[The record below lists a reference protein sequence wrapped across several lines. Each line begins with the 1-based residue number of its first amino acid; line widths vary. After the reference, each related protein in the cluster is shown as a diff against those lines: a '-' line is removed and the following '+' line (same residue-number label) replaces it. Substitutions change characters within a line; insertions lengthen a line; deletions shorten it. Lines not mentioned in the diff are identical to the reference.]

1 MSRKRI
7 IVYPDADPD
16 ENSVLNEVGVDR
28 LAAHG
33 ALRVHHGVPQSH
45 EEYLSRIKDAN
56 ALIVGWSLPAEVMAN
71 APHLELVTFT
81 GTGAS
86 DYIDLPAART
96 QGITVCN
103 CPGYADTAV
112 AEHAFAL
119 LLGTARNLSLLDHRM
134 REGIWD
140 QDTPGIGLA
149 GKQLG
154 LIGFGG
160 IAKKVLNMAEG
171 FGMKVKA
178 WTRSPEKHQDSF
190 SPDLFLDMET
200 LLQTSDFISLHLPLN
215 NETQGMLGKSEI
227 GRIKTGAM
235 LINTARG
242 GLVDEAALIEAL
254 HNGLLKG
261 AGLDVFAE
269 EPLGDNHPLLNFE
282 NVVLSP
288 HVAYNTPEAV
298 KAIFEMTIQNICCY
312 FDGEPINVVAAPS
325 PC

>member
-1 MSRKRI
+1 MTRKRV

-16 ENSVLNEVGVDR
+16 ENSVLTEVGVDR

-33 ALRVHHGVPQSH
+33 ALRVHDGVPQSN
-45 EEYLSRIKDAN
+45 EEYTSRIKDAN

-71 APHLELVTFT
+71 APHLELITFT

-86 DYIDLPAART
+86 DYIDLRAARA

-103 CPGYADTAV
+103 SPGYADTTV
-112 AEHAFAL
+112 AEHTFAL
-119 LLGTARNLSLLDHRM
+119 LLGTARNLVLLDRKM

-140 QDTPGIGLA
+140 QDTPGSGLA

-160 IAKKVLNMAEG
+160 IAKEVLKIAEG

-178 WTRSPEKHQDSF
+178 WTRSPEKHQDGF
-190 SPDLFLDMET
+190 SPDLFLDMVM
-200 LLQTSDFISLHLPLN
+200 LLETSDFISLHLPLN
-215 NETQGMLGKSEI
+215 DETHRILDAAEI
-227 GRIKTGAM
+227 RKIKTGAT

-242 GLVDEAALIEAL
+242 DLVNETALIEAL
-254 HNGLLKG
+254 HSGQLKG
-261 AGLDVFAE
+261 AGLDVYAE
-269 EPLGDNHPLLNFE
+269 EPLGDNHPLLKFE

-298 KAIFEMTIQNICCY
+298 KAIFEITVQNICCY
-312 FDGEPINVVAAPS
+312 FDGKPINVVAS
-325 PC
+325 P

>member
-1 MSRKRI
+1 MTYQRV

-16 ENSVLNEVGVDR
+16 ENSILTEIGTER
-28 LAAHG
+28 LSAYGTLA
-33 ALRVHHGVPQSH
+33 VHHGVPQSS
-45 EEYLSRIKDAN
+45 EEYLSRIKDAA
-56 ALIVGWSLPAEVMAN
+56 ALIVGWSLPAEVMAK
-71 APHLELVTFT
+71 APHLELITFT

-86 DYIDLPAART
+86 DYIDLPAARG

-103 CPGYADTAV
+103 CPGYADRTV

-119 LLGTARNLSLLDHRM
+119 LLGAARNLSLLDQKI
-134 REGIWD
+134 REGVWD

-160 IAKKVLNMAEG
+160 IAKKVFKMAEA
-171 FGMKVKA
+171 FGINVKV
-178 WTRSPEKHQDSF
+178 WTRSPEKHQNDF

-200 LLQTSDFISLHLPLN
+200 LLETSDFISLHLPLN
-215 NETQGMLGKSEI
+215 DETRGMLGKLEI
-227 GRIKTGAM
+227 SRMKTGAI

-242 GLVDEAALIEAL
+242 GLLDETALIEAL
-254 HNGLLKG
+254 HNGQLKG

-269 EPLGDNHPLLNFE
+269 EPLGDNHPLQSFE
-282 NVVLSP
+282 HVVLSP

-298 KAIFEMTIQNICCY
+298 KAIFDITVQNICSY
-312 FDGEPINVVAAPS
+312 FDGEPINVVATP
-325 PC
+325 

>member
-1 MSRKRI
+1 MTQNRL
-7 IVYPDADPD
+7 IVYPDADPE
-16 ENSVLNEVGVDR
+16 ENSILTEVGAER
-28 LAAHG
+28 LTAYG
-33 ALRVHHGVPQSH
+33 ALAIHHGEPQSS
-45 EEYLSRIKDAN
+45 EDYLSRIKDAT
-56 ALIVGWSLPAEVMAN
+56 ALIVGWSLPTDVMSH

-86 DYIDLPAART
+86 DYIDLRAARD

-103 CPGYADTAV
+103 CPGYADRTV

-119 LLGTARNLSLLDHRM
+119 LLGAARNLTLLDRKM
-134 REGIWD
+134 REGVWD

-160 IAKKVLNMAEG
+160 IAQKVLKMAEG
-171 FGMKVKA
+171 FGMNVKA
-178 WTRSPEKHQDSF
+178 WTRSPEKYQNDF

-200 LLQTSDFISLHLPLN
+200 LLETSDFISLHLPLN
-215 NETQGMLGKSEI
+215 DETQGMLGNPEI
-227 GRIKTGAM
+227 SRIKAGAI

-242 GLVDEAALIEAL
+242 GLLDETALIEAL
-254 HNGLLKG
+254 RSGQLKG

-269 EPLGDNHPLLNFE
+269 EPLGDNHPLLSFE

-298 KAIFEMTIQNICCY
+298 KAIFDITVQNICSY
-312 FDGEPINVVAAPS
+312 FDGKPINVVAAP
-325 PC
+325 

>member
-1 MSRKRI
+1 MTSKRV

-16 ENSVLNEVGVDR
+16 EDTVLTEVGVDR
-28 LAAHG
+28 LAAYG
-33 ALRVHHGVPQSH
+33 ALRVHDGVPQSN
-45 EEYLSRIKDAN
+45 EEYTSRIKDAN

-71 APHLELVTFT
+71 APHLELITFT

-86 DYIDLPAART
+86 DYIDLRAARA

-103 CPGYADTAV
+103 SPGYADTTV
-112 AEHAFAL
+112 AEHTFAL
-119 LLGTARNLSLLDHRM
+119 LLGTARNLVLLDRKM

-140 QDTPGIGLA
+140 QDTPGSGLA

-160 IAKKVLNMAEG
+160 IAKEVLKIAEG

-178 WTRSPEKHQDSF
+178 WTRSPEKHQDGF
-190 SPDLFLDMET
+190 SPDLFLDMVM
-200 LLQTSDFISLHLPLN
+200 LLETSDFISLHLPLN
-215 NETQGMLGKSEI
+215 DETHRILDAAEI
-227 GRIKTGAM
+227 RKIKTGAT

-242 GLVDEAALIEAL
+242 DLVNETALIEAL
-254 HNGLLKG
+254 HSGQLKG
-261 AGLDVFAE
+261 AGLDVYAE
-269 EPLGDNHPLLNFE
+269 EPLGDNHPLLKFE

-298 KAIFEMTIQNICCY
+298 KAIFDITVQNICCY
-312 FDGEPINVVAAPS
+312 FDGKPINVVAS
-325 PC
+325 P

>member
-1 MSRKRI
+1 VTSKRV

-16 ENSVLNEVGVDR
+16 ENTVLTEVGVDR
-28 LAAHG
+28 LAAYG
-33 ALRVHHGVPQSH
+33 ALRVHDGVPQSN
-45 EEYLSRIKDAN
+45 EEYTSRIKDAN

-71 APHLELVTFT
+71 APHLELITFT

-86 DYIDLPAART
+86 DYIDLRAARA

-103 CPGYADTAV
+103 SPGYADTTV
-112 AEHAFAL
+112 AEHTFAL
-119 LLGTARNLSLLDHRM
+119 LLGTARNLVLLDRKM

-140 QDTPGIGLA
+140 QDTPGSGLA

-160 IAKKVLNMAEG
+160 IAKEVLKIAEG

-178 WTRSPEKHQDSF
+178 WTRSPEKHQDGF
-190 SPDLFLDMET
+190 SPDLFLDMVM
-200 LLQTSDFISLHLPLN
+200 LLETSDFISLHLPLN
-215 NETQGMLGKSEI
+215 DETHRILDAAEI
-227 GRIKTGAM
+227 RKIKTGAT

-242 GLVDEAALIEAL
+242 DLVNETALIEAL
-254 HNGLLKG
+254 HSGQLKG
-261 AGLDVFAE
+261 AGLDVYAE
-269 EPLGDNHPLLNFE
+269 EPLGDNHPLLKFE

-298 KAIFEMTIQNICCY
+298 KAIFDITVQNICCY
-312 FDGEPINVVAAPS
+312 FDGKPINVVAS
-325 PC
+325 P

>member
-1 MSRKRI
+1 MTRKRV

-16 ENSVLNEVGVDR
+16 ENSVLTEVGTER
-28 LAAHG
+28 LAAYG
-33 ALRVHHGVPQSH
+33 ALRVHHGVPQSDG
-45 EEYLSRIKDAN
+45 EYLSRIDDAA
-56 ALIVGWSLPAEVMAN
+56 ALIVGWSLPAEVMIN
-71 APHLELVTFT
+71 APHLELITFT

-86 DYIDLPAART
+86 DYIDLPAARA

-103 CPGYADTAV
+103 CPGYADTTV

-119 LLGTARNLSLLDHRM
+119 LLGTARNLALLDQKM

-140 QDTPGIGLA
+140 QDTPGMGLA

-160 IAKKVLNMAEG
+160 IAKQVLKMAEG
-171 FGMKVKA
+171 FGMKVKV
-178 WTRSPEKHQDSF
+178 WIRCPEKHQDGF
-190 SPDLFLDMET
+190 SPDLFLDMEA
-200 LLQTSDFISLHLPLN
+200 LLETSDVISLHLPLN
-215 NETQGMLGKSEI
+215 DETRGTLGKPEI
-227 GRIKTGAM
+227 TRIKAGAI

-254 HNGLLKG
+254 RDGHLRG
-261 AGLDVFAE
+261 AGLDVYDK
-269 EPLGDNHPLLNFE
+269 EPLGDDHPLLRFE

-298 KAIFEMTIQNICCY
+298 KAIFEITVQNICSY
-312 FDGEPINVVAAPS
+312 FDDNPINVVAAP
-325 PC
+325 

>member
-1 MSRKRI
+1 LTRKRV

-16 ENSVLNEVGVDR
+16 ENSVLTEVGVDR
-28 LAAHG
+28 LAAYG

-45 EEYLSRIKDAN
+45 EEYLSRIKDAA
-56 ALIVGWSLPAEVMAN
+56 ALIVGWSLPVEVMAN
-71 APHLELVTFT
+71 APHLELITFT

-86 DYIDLPAART
+86 DYIDLRAARD

-103 CPGYADTAV
+103 CRGYADTTV

-119 LLGTARNLSLLDHRM
+119 LLGTARNLTLLDQKM
-134 REGIWD
+134 REGIWN

-160 IAKKVLNMAEG
+160 IAKKVLKMAEG
-171 FGMKVKA
+171 FGMQVKV
-178 WTRSPEKHQDSF
+178 WTRSPEKHQGGF
-190 SPDLFLDMET
+190 SPDLFLDMER
-200 LLQTSDFISLHLPLN
+200 LLETSDFISLHLPLN
-215 NETQGMLGKSEI
+215 NETQGMLGKPELS
-227 GRIKTGAM
+227 RIKAGAI

-242 GLVDEAALIEAL
+242 GLLNETALIEAL
-254 HNGLLKG
+254 RSGQLKG

-269 EPLGDNHPLLNFE
+269 EPLGDNHPLLGFE

-298 KAIFEMTIQNICCY
+298 KAIFDITVQNICSY
-312 FDGEPINVVAAPS
+312 FDGEPINVVAAP
-325 PC
+325 

>member
-1 MSRKRI
+1 MTSKRV

-16 ENSVLNEVGVDR
+16 ENTVLTEVGVDR
-28 LAAHG
+28 LAAYG
-33 ALRVHHGVPQSH
+33 ALRVHDGVPQSN
-45 EEYLSRIKDAN
+45 EEYTSRIKDAN

-71 APHLELVTFT
+71 APHLELITFT

-86 DYIDLPAART
+86 DYIDLRAARA

-103 CPGYADTAV
+103 SPGYADTTV
-112 AEHAFAL
+112 AEHTFAL
-119 LLGTARNLSLLDHRM
+119 LLGTARNLVLLDRKM

-140 QDTPGIGLA
+140 QDTPGSGLA

-160 IAKKVLNMAEG
+160 IAKEVLKIAEG

-178 WTRSPEKHQDSF
+178 WTRSPEKHQDGF
-190 SPDLFLDMET
+190 SPDLFLDMVM
-200 LLQTSDFISLHLPLN
+200 LLETSDFISLHLPLN
-215 NETQGMLGKSEI
+215 DETHRILDAAEI
-227 GRIKTGAM
+227 RKIKTGAT

-242 GLVDEAALIEAL
+242 DLVNETALIEAL
-254 HNGLLKG
+254 HSGQLKG
-261 AGLDVFAE
+261 AGLDVYAE
-269 EPLGDNHPLLNFE
+269 EPLGDNHPLLKFE

-298 KAIFEMTIQNICCY
+298 KAIFDITVQNICCY
-312 FDGEPINVVAAPS
+312 FDGKPINVVAS
-325 PC
+325 P

>member
-1 MSRKRI
+1 MTHERV

-16 ENSVLNEVGVDR
+16 ENSVLTEVGVDR
-28 LAAHG
+28 LAAYG

-45 EEYLSRIKDAN
+45 EEYLSRIKDAA
-56 ALIVGWSLPAEVMAN
+56 ALIVGWSLPAEVMSH

-86 DYIDLPAART
+86 DYIDLRAAQD

-103 CPGYADTAV
+103 CPGYADRTV

-119 LLGTARNLSLLDHRM
+119 LLGAARNLTLLDQKM

-160 IAKKVLNMAEG
+160 IAKKVLKMSEG
-171 FGMKVKA
+171 FGMNVKA
-178 WTRSPEKHQDSF
+178 WTRSPEKYQDDF
-190 SPDLFLDMET
+190 SLDLFLDMER
-200 LLQTSDFISLHLPLN
+200 LLETSDFISLHLPLN
-215 NETQGMLGKSEI
+215 DETQGMLGKPELS
-227 GRIKTGAM
+227 RIKAGAI

-242 GLVDEAALIEAL
+242 GLLNETALIEAL
-254 HNGLLKG
+254 RSGQLKG
-261 AGLDVFAE
+261 AGLDVFVE
-269 EPLGDNHPLLNFE
+269 EPLGDNHPLLSFE

-298 KAIFEMTIQNICCY
+298 KAIFDITVQNICSY
-312 FDGEPINVVAAPS
+312 FDGEPIHVVAAP
-325 PC
+325 

>member
-1 MSRKRI
+1 MTSKRV

-16 ENSVLNEVGVDR
+16 ENTVLTEVGVDR
-28 LAAHG
+28 LAAYG
-33 ALRVHHGVPQSH
+33 ALRVHDGVPQSN
-45 EEYLSRIKDAN
+45 EEYTSRIKAAN

-71 APHLELVTFT
+71 APHLELITFT

-86 DYIDLPAART
+86 DYIDLRAARA

-103 CPGYADTAV
+103 SPGYADTTV
-112 AEHAFAL
+112 AEHTFAL
-119 LLGTARNLSLLDHRM
+119 LLGTARNLVLLDRKM

-140 QDTPGIGLA
+140 QDTPGSGLA

-160 IAKKVLNMAEG
+160 IAKEVLKIAEG

-178 WTRSPEKHQDSF
+178 WTRSPEKHQDGF
-190 SPDLFLDMET
+190 SPDLFLDMVM
-200 LLQTSDFISLHLPLN
+200 LLETSDFISLHLPLN
-215 NETQGMLGKSEI
+215 DETHRILDAAEI
-227 GRIKTGAM
+227 RKIKTGAT

-242 GLVDEAALIEAL
+242 DLVNETALIEAL
-254 HNGLLKG
+254 HSGQLKG
-261 AGLDVFAE
+261 AGLDVYAE
-269 EPLGDNHPLLNFE
+269 EPLGDNHPLLKFE

-298 KAIFEMTIQNICCY
+298 KAIFDITVQNICCY
-312 FDGEPINVVAAPS
+312 FDGKPINVVAS
-325 PC
+325 P

>member
-1 MSRKRI
+1 M
-7 IVYPDADPD
+7 
-16 ENSVLNEVGVDR
+16 
-28 LAAHG
+28 
-33 ALRVHHGVPQSH
+33 
-45 EEYLSRIKDAN
+45 
-56 ALIVGWSLPAEVMAN
+56 GWSLPTDVMSH

-86 DYIDLPAART
+86 DYIDLRAARD

-103 CPGYADTAV
+103 CRGYADTTV

-119 LLGTARNLSLLDHRM
+119 LLGTARNLTLLDQKM
-134 REGIWD
+134 REGIWN

-160 IAKKVLNMAEG
+160 IAKKVLKMAEG
-171 FGMKVKA
+171 FGMQVKV
-178 WTRSPEKHQDSF
+178 WTRSPEKHQGGF
-190 SPDLFLDMET
+190 SPDLFLDMER
-200 LLQTSDFISLHLPLN
+200 LLETSDFISLHLPLN
-215 NETQGMLGKSEI
+215 NETQGMLGKPELS
-227 GRIKTGAM
+227 RIKAGAI

-242 GLVDEAALIEAL
+242 GLLDEAALIEAL
-254 HNGLLKG
+254 RSGQLKG

-298 KAIFEMTIQNICCY
+298 KAIFEITIQNICCY
-312 FDGEPINVVAAPS
+312 FDGEPINVVAAP
-325 PC
+325 

>member
-1 MSRKRI
+1 MTRNRV

-16 ENSVLNEVGVDR
+16 ENSVLTEVGVDR
-28 LAAHG
+28 LAAYG

-45 EEYLSRIKDAN
+45 EEYLSRIKDAA
-56 ALIVGWSLPAEVMAN
+56 ALIVGWSLPVEVMAN
-71 APHLELVTFT
+71 APHLELITFT

-86 DYIDLPAART
+86 DYIDLRAARD

-103 CPGYADTAV
+103 CPGYADTTV

-119 LLGTARNLSLLDHRM
+119 LLGTARNLTLLDQKM
-134 REGIWD
+134 REGIWN

-160 IAKKVLNMAEG
+160 IAKKVLKMAEG
-171 FGMKVKA
+171 FGMQVKV
-178 WTRSPEKHQDSF
+178 WTRSPEKHQGGF
-190 SPDLFLDMET
+190 SPDLFLDMER
-200 LLQTSDFISLHLPLN
+200 LLETSDFISLHLPLN
-215 NETQGMLGKSEI
+215 NETQGMLGKPELS
-227 GRIKTGAM
+227 RIKAGAI

-242 GLVDEAALIEAL
+242 GLLNETALIEAL
-254 HNGLLKG
+254 RSGQLKG

-269 EPLGDNHPLLNFE
+269 EPLGDNHPLLGFE

-298 KAIFEMTIQNICCY
+298 KAIFDITVQNICSY
-312 FDGEPINVVAAPS
+312 FDGEPINVVAAP
-325 PC
+325 

>member
-1 MSRKRI
+1 MTRNRV

-16 ENSVLNEVGVDR
+16 ENSVLTEVGVDR
-28 LAAHG
+28 LAAYG

-45 EEYLSRIKDAN
+45 EEYLSRIKDAA
-56 ALIVGWSLPAEVMAN
+56 ALIVGWSLPVEVMAN
-71 APHLELVTFT
+71 APHLELITFT

-86 DYIDLPAART
+86 DYIDLRAARD

-103 CPGYADTAV
+103 CRGYADTTV

-119 LLGTARNLSLLDHRM
+119 LLGTARNLTLLDQKM
-134 REGIWD
+134 REGIWN

-160 IAKKVLNMAEG
+160 IAKKVLKMAEG
-171 FGMKVKA
+171 FGMQVKV
-178 WTRSPEKHQDSF
+178 WTRSPEKHQGGF
-190 SPDLFLDMET
+190 SPDLFLDMER
-200 LLQTSDFISLHLPLN
+200 LLETSDFISLHLPLN
-215 NETQGMLGKSEI
+215 NETQGMLGKPELS
-227 GRIKTGAM
+227 RIKAGAI

-242 GLVDEAALIEAL
+242 GLLNETALIEAL
-254 HNGLLKG
+254 RSGQLKG

-269 EPLGDNHPLLNFE
+269 EPLGDNHPLLSFE

-298 KAIFEMTIQNICCY
+298 KAIFDITVQNICSY
-312 FDGEPINVVAAPS
+312 FDGEPINVVAAP
-325 PC
+325 

>member
-1 MSRKRI
+1 MTRKRV

-16 ENSVLNEVGVDR
+16 ENSVLTEVGVDR

-33 ALRVHHGVPQSH
+33 ALRVHDGVPQSNQ
-45 EEYLSRIKDAN
+45 EYLSRITDAA

-86 DYIDLPAART
+86 DYIDLRAARA

-103 CPGYADTAV
+103 CPGYADTTV

-119 LLGTARNLSLLDHRM
+119 LLGTARNLTLLDRKM

-160 IAKKVLNMAEG
+160 IAKKVLEMAEG
-171 FGMKVKA
+171 FGMKVKV

-190 SPDLFLDMET
+190 SPDLFLDMKM
-200 LLQTSDFISLHLPLN
+200 LLESSDFISLHLPLN
-215 NETQGMLGKSEI
+215 GETHSILGAAEI
-227 GRIKTGAM
+227 RAIKTGAT

-242 GLVDEAALIEAL
+242 GLIDETALIEAL
-254 HNGLLKG
+254 RSGQLTG

-269 EPLGDNHPLLNFE
+269 EPLGDSHPLLNFE

-298 KAIFEMTIQNICCY
+298 KAIFEITVQNICSY
-312 FDGEPINVVAAPS
+312 FEDKPINVVAAP
-325 PC
+325 